1 MLNSAGVEGATTS
14 NDPVDFVAFLDEELY
29 QVTPVLPRDTSD
41 QGNLTSGIPIFE
53 GHGKQAAKTSM
64 SEYSYL

>member
-1 MLNSAGVEGATTS
+1 MLNSAGVEGTTAS

-29 QVTPVLPRDTSD
+29 QVTPVLSRDTSD
-41 QGNLTSGIPIFE
+41 QGNLASGIPIFE

-64 SEYSYL
+64 GKNLYL